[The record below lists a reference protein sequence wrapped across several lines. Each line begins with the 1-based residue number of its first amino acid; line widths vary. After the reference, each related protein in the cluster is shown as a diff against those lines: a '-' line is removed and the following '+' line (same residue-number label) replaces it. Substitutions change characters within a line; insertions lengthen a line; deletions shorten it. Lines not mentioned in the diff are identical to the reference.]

1 MYGRVLFASQ
11 EQKMNLTSYGW
22 TDFLGAQFNDYSSP
36 GLKPARVVRSD
47 RGEFQLIGADG
58 IFRAQTAGI
67 LDSSGE
73 PAPIATGDWVAVDRS
88 QDTAVIRAILPRK
101 SAMTRR
107 RAGAAERAQVVA
119 ANVDFVLVVDGLDRG
134 PNQRRI
140 ERGVALAYGGGA
152 TPIVIL
158 SKADLCKD
166 REHTSMLVE
175 EAAPFVETFFISA
188 TEGDGLEGLSA
199 HLAPGSTSVLI
210 GPSGVGKSTLANALS
225 GEGHLAAGPVRAGDA
240 KGRHT
245 TTRSELILLPSGAC
259 MIDTPGVRELGLWLD
274 TEAVD
279 AAFADIEGL
288 SETCR
293 FGDCNHSG
301 EPGCAVVEA
310 VAVGELP
317 ASRLASYQKLL
328 REAEIHEIRHD
339 ASKARLS
346 KNRER
351 NFAKICRAEQKR
363 KNR

>member
-1 MYGRVLFASQ
+1 
-11 EQKMNLTSYGW
+11 MNLISYGW
-22 TDFLGAQFNDYSSP
+22 TDFLDAQFNNYSSG
-36 GLKPARVVRSD
+36 GLQPARVVRSD
-47 RGEFQLIGADG
+47 RGEFQLIGMDG
-58 IFRAQTAGI
+58 VFRAQPAGL

-88 QDTAVIRAILPRK
+88 QDTAVVRAILPRK
-101 SAMTRR
+101 SALTRR
-107 RAGAAERAQVVA
+107 RAGVAERAQVVA

-152 TPIVIL
+152 TPIVVL
-158 SKADLCKD
+158 SKADLCND
-166 REHTSMLVE
+166 RERVSMLVE
-175 EAAPFVETFFISA
+175 EAAPF
-188 TEGDGLEGLSA
+188 
-199 HLAPGSTSVLI
+199 
-210 GPSGVGKSTLANALS
+210 
-225 GEGHLAAGPVRAGDA
+225 
-240 KGRHT
+240 
-245 TTRSELILLPSGAC
+245 
-259 MIDTPGVRELGLWLD
+259 
-274 TEAVD
+274 
-279 AAFADIEGL
+279 ADIDGL
-288 SETCR
+288 SEGCR